1 MIPAARPL
9 DAVHRRLGAQLAPD
23 GIPLHYGDQ
32 AAEFAAGRGAA
43 VLMDRSHEGRLS
55 LSGRDRLDLIQ
66 RMSTNDVL
74 ALQDG
79 QGCPT
84 IFTNPIG
91 RILDRITVYHRGE
104 TALVLTEPGRG
115 EAVRAYL
122 TRNTFFNDEVQ
133 IADRAADLC
142 AFALHGPSAA
152 AVVEALGLPSALGE
166 RLSCFEITIAGV
178 LVDAAQ
184 VKPLFG
190 SGWVLLVPAAAA
202 GAVWSAVLEAGSAH
216 GLRPAGSLTYN
227 ALRIA
232 AGRPGVGRELS
243 DSYIP
248 LEVGLW
254 DEVSFTK
261 GCYTGQE
268 IIARMESRG
277 RLARTLVAV
286 TLDGFVEAPA
296 PLRADG
302 REAGTLTSS
311 VLAPDGICYGL
322 GVVRLR
328 YAQPGTTLTV
338 KDRQAYIVRRAGTQ
352 PASLIEEA

>member
-1 MIPAARPL
+1 MTSAARPL
-9 DAVHRRLGAQLAPD
+9 DEVHQRLGAQLAPD

-32 AAEFAAGRGAA
+32 AAEFAAGRSAA

-55 LSGRDRLDLIQ
+55 LTGRDRLELIQ

-74 ALQDG
+74 ALQVG

-91 RILDRITVYHRGE
+91 RILDRITLYHRGE
-104 TALVLTEPGRG
+104 NALVLTEPGRG
-115 EAVRAYL
+115 QAVRAYL
-122 TRNTFFNDEVQ
+122 ARSIFFNDDVQ
-133 IADRAADLC
+133 IADLAVDLC
-142 AFALHGPSAA
+142 AFALHGPSAD
-152 AVVEALGLPSALGE
+152 AVLEAFGLRSAQGDRLG
-166 RLSCFEITIAGV
+166 CFEVTIAGV
-178 LVDAAQ
+178 PVSVAQ
-184 VKPLFG
+184 IKPLFG
-190 SGWVLLVPAAAA
+190 SGWALLVPAAAA
-202 GAVWSAVLEAGSAH
+202 VAVWSALLEGGAAH

-227 ALRIA
+227 ALRIV

-311 VLAPDGICYGL
+311 VLAPDGVCYGL

-328 YAQPGTTLTV
+328 YAQPGMTLTAQ
-338 KDRQAYIVRRAGTQ
+338 DRQVHIVRRAGVQ
-352 PASLIEEA
+352 PASLVEDA